1 MRNGYSIS
9 WHNYKYS
16 FESMPNLFL
25 SSKRQLVVFLRFHD
39 HFVHRFYSNRMYLH
53 LRLWYCLVTACYC
66 YFIPVK
72 SISDLCVLFFY
83 FGFFF
88 DSLSIL
94 CVCFA
99 IASNKTHWNIE
110 HKHSHKVVRRTTSR
124 MWNQFYVVGSA
135 FFFLSMF
142 LLVFALIFF
151 SRFPSLFT
159 IILRLSS
166 EFFVNNIISHSI
178 LYSIFL
184 FLWIS

>member
-94 CVCFA
+94 YVCVLPLHPTKPIETLSTNTA
-99 IASNKTHWNIE
+99 IKLCEERHRGCE
-110 HKHSHKVVRRTTSR
+110 TSF
-124 MWNQFYVVGSA
+124 MLWA
-135 FFFLSMF
+135 
-142 LLVFALIFF
+142 LLFFF
-151 SRFPSLFT
+151 SRCFCWCSLSFSSAGFRAC
-159 IILRLSS
+159 LLS
-166 EFFVNNIISHSI
+166 FCVSHLNFS
-178 LYSIFL
+178 
-184 FLWIS
+184 